1 MPTPLPAPDRT
12 RGYAIALVTTAV
24 LSTTAIFIRHLTAR
38 HALPAGVL
46 SFWRSALL
54 VASLALALAALRPG
68 LLRARRADLGFLA
81 GLGVVLA
88 IFNLLWT
95 ASVARCGA
103 AIATVLVYTSGAFTA
118 LLGYLLL
125 RERLGRWGLAAV
137 GLCLAG
143 CTLVSGVLE
152 GGPAH
157 GDAAGV
163 AMGLASG
170 AMYALYTVMGRA
182 GARRAID
189 PWTMVLH
196 AFGANAV
203 TQLALLAAGP
213 LVVRGAPGLGDLLLL
228 GPSPS
233 GWLVLV
239 GLAAGPT
246 LVGFG
251 LLNVTLRHLPS
262 AEAGLVLTLEPAMTA
277 AIAYALLGERMTGTE
292 LAGGAVI
299 VAGVVLLHLDE
310 GQAGGGVQRRMAAR
324 RSAAWARTSSVLQKA
339 KRTVRRLGSGAAWK
353 LEPGTHASPRSTT
366 SWRAKATSSSSD
378 SAE

>member
-1 MPTPLPAPDRT
+1 MPTAHPPPDRT
-12 RGYAIALVTTAV
+12 RGYAIALVATAV
-24 LSTTAIFIRHLTAR
+24 FATTAIFIRHLTATY
-38 HALPAGVL
+38 ALAAGVL

-54 VASLALALAALRPG
+54 VASLALALLLVRPG

-95 ASVARCGA
+95 SSVARCGA

-118 LLGYLLL
+118 LLGHLLL
-125 RERLGRWGLAAV
+125 RERLGRWGMAAML
-137 GLCLAG
+137 LCLLG
-143 CTLVSGVLE
+143 CTLVSGALE

-157 GDAAGV
+157 GDTAGV

-182 GARRAID
+182 GAHRAID

-196 AFGANAV
+196 AFGANAL
-203 TQLALLAAGP
+203 TQLLLLAAGP
-213 LVVRGAPGLGDLLLL
+213 LVLAGAPGLGDLLRI
-228 GPSPS
+228 GPSLS
-233 GWLVLV
+233 GWMILA

-262 AEAGLVLTLEPAMTA
+262 AETGLVLTLEPALTA
-277 AIAYALLGERMTGTE
+277 AIACPLLGERMTGTE
-292 LAGGAVI
+292 ILGSAVILAG
-299 VAGVVLLHLDE
+299 VALLHLGE
-310 GQAGGGVQRRMAAR
+310 GRVGPAQRRMAAS
-324 RSAAWARTSSVLQKA
+324 RSAAWERTSSVLQKA
-339 KRTVRRLGSGAAWK
+339 KRTMRRLGSGEAWK
-353 LEPGTHASPRSTT
+353 LEPGTHARPCSTT
-366 SWRAKATSSSSD
+366 SWRAKETSSSSER
-378 SAE
+378 AE